1 MTYPG
6 FQAHQAAQRATD
18 AALRADFQT
27 RQADSLRAA
36 QWSTDAGLRAGRR
49 YQRARGRRGA
59 STPSARAAAGSAA
72 IRAVGRFIRFVITLA
87 IVLAGLGIL
96 ALVLKQAEP
105 SLYHQAVSWLGHR
118 L

>member
-27 RQADSLRAA
+27 RQAESLRAA
-36 QWSTDAGLRAGRR
+36 QWSTDAALRAGRR
-49 YQRARGRRGA
+49 YQQARGRRGA
-59 STPSARAAAGSAA
+59 STSSAHAAGSAA
-72 IRAVGRFIRFVITLA
+72 IRMIGRLIRFAITLA
-87 IVLAGLGIL
+87 IILAGLGIL

-105 SLYHQAVSWLGHR
+105 SLYHQTVSWLLHR